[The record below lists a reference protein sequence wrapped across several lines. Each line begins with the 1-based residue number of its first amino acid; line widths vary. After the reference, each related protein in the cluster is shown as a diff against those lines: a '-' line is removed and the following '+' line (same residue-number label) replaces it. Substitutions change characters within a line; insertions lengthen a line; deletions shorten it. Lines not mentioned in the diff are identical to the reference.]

1 MLRRTPAILAICAAA
16 WLIGW
21 VTQRS
26 SPAGFDFIAIYASA
40 RLVATGN
47 PGAVTDREAIF
58 AVEHATLPERT
69 IFLNNPNP
77 PAVSLILAPI
87 GALPFD
93 IAYAVLLTLGVAAL
107 AASALLL
114 APLAAA
120 EQRMRLFPFAMLAP
134 PSTIALAEGQTT
146 PFMLLAVAA
155 SLRAPP
161 AVSGALMGLL
171 VLRPQLLPLF
181 ALIALADRQ
190 RRVPFLVVVAAVAL
204 VSFLM
209 VGPDGVVRYL
219 DLVAPAAAELR
230 PGELG
235 LAALA
240 RRAGIG
246 GDDAIA
252 SLALSAVA
260 VLAAAVLILR
270 ARAKDRMLMAP
281 PATLLSVPHV
291 LLHDAVLAYP
301 TIAARALTTRST
313 LVWVITGLVVVLV
326 HEAGLPVA
334 PLWLLALLFWPRD
347 GALGNA
353 HSPTNF

>member
-1 MLRRTPAILAICAAA
+1 MLRRAPAILAICAAA
-16 WLIGW
+16 WLVGW

-26 SPAGFDFIAIYASA
+26 APAGFDFIAIYASA

-47 PGAVTDREAIF
+47 GGSVTDRDAIF

-69 IFLNNPNP
+69 VFLNNPNP
-77 PAVSLILAPI
+77 PALSLILAPL

-93 IAYAVLLTLGVAAL
+93 VAYAVMLTLGVAAL
-107 AASALLL
+107 AASAFLI

-120 EQRMRLFPFAMLAP
+120 DQRLRLFPFAMLAP
-134 PSTIALAEGQTT
+134 PSTIALAEGQAT
-146 PFMLLAVAA
+146 PFMLLALAA

-161 AVSGALMGLL
+161 AVSGALLGLL
-171 VLRPQLLPLF
+171 TLRPQLLPLF

-190 RRVPFLVVVAAVAL
+190 RRVPFLLVVAAVAL

-240 RRAGIG
+240 RRIG
-246 GDDAIA
+246 TGAFDQALL
-252 SLALSAVA
+252 SLALSTVA
-260 VLAAAVLILR
+260 VLVAAIFILR
-270 ARAKDRMLMAP
+270 TLAERRMVLAP

-291 LLHDAVLAYP
+291 LLHDAVLVYP
-301 TIAARALTTRST
+301 TVAARALTTRST
-313 LVWVITGLVVVLV
+313 LVWMLTGLVAVLV
-326 HEAGLPVA
+326 HEAGVPVA
-334 PLWLLALLFWPRD
+334 PLWLLALLLMPRSAPARAP
-347 GALGNA
+347 G
-353 HSPTNF
+353 

>member
-1 MLRRTPAILAICAAA
+1 VLRRAPAILAICAAA

-58 AVEHATLPERT
+58 AVEQATLPERT

-93 IAYAVLLTLGVAAL
+93 IAYAVMLTLSVAAL
-107 AASALLL
+107 AASAFLL

-120 EQRMRLFPFAMLAP
+120 DQRMRLFPFAMLAP

-146 PFMLLAVAA
+146 PFMLLAIAA

-161 AVSGALMGLL
+161 ALSGALLGL
-171 VLRPQLLPLF
+171 VALRPQLLPLF
-181 ALIALADRQ
+181 AVIALADRQ
-190 RRVPFLVVVAAVAL
+190 RRVPFLIVVAAVAL

-209 VGPDGVVRYL
+209 VGPDGAIRYL
-219 DLVAPAAAELR
+219 DLVGPAAAELR

-246 GDDAIA
+246 GDDALA

-260 VLAAAVLILR
+260 VLAAAVLVLR
-270 ARAKDRMLMAP
+270 ARAEHRMVLAP

-291 LLHDAVLAYP
+291 LLHDAVLVYP

-313 LVWVITGLVVVLV
+313 LVWILTGLVAVLV
-326 HEAGLPVA
+326 HEAGIPVA
-334 PLWLLALLFWPRD
+334 PLWLLALLLLRR
-347 GALGNA
+347 
-353 HSPTNF
+353 

>member
-1 MLRRTPAILAICAAA
+1 VKPRRAPAILAVCAAA

-21 VTQRS
+21 VTQRAE
-26 SPAGFDFIAIYASA
+26 PAGFDFIAIYASA

-47 PGAVTDREAIF
+47 AGAVTDRDAIF

-69 IFLNNPNP
+69 VFLNNPNP
-77 PAVSLILAPI
+77 PALSLVLAPL

-93 IAYAVLLTLGVAAL
+93 VAYAAMLTLGVAAL
-107 AASALLL
+107 AAAAFLM
-114 APLAAA
+114 APLAAP
-120 EQRMRLFPFAMLAP
+120 EQRMRLFPFALLAP
-134 PSTIALAEGQTT
+134 PSTIALAQGQTT

-161 AVSGALMGLL
+161 AVSGALLGLL
-171 VLRPQLLPLF
+171 ALRPQLLPLF

-190 RRVPFLVVVAAVAL
+190 RRVPFLLVVAAVAL
-204 VSFLM
+204 VSLLM
-209 VGPDGVVRYL
+209 VGPVGLARYPEL
-219 DLVAPAAAELR
+219 LAPAAAELR

-246 GDDAIA
+246 GSDALT
-252 SLALSAVA
+252 SLALSAVT
-260 VLAAAVLILR
+260 VLVAAVHVLR
-270 ARAKDRMLMAP
+270 TRAERRMDAAP

-301 TIAARALTTRST
+301 TIAARALTTRRA
-313 LVWVITGLVVVLV
+313 LVWIATGLVAVLV
-326 HEAGLPVA
+326 HEAGIPVA
-334 PLWLLALLFWPRD
+334 PLWLLALLLLR
-347 GALGNA
+347 
-353 HSPTNF
+353 